1 MRAPD
6 VVQLAAWII
15 WEVFFEE
22 PEPTDTPCK
31 DDQQQDTPEGKTPP
45 RSQ

>member
-6 VVQLAAWII
+6 VVALAAWII

-22 PEPTDTPCK
+22 PEPTNAPPKDNQREEAPEVRTPS
-31 DDQQQDTPEGKTPP
+31 
-45 RSQ
+45 RSR